1 MIMAYPLITQP
12 DKDTPLRMT
21 LCLTRT
27 DCTMVLPMVKKALS
41 NVTKR
46 VDARRERIVGKY
58 PPSDKLMNELMQ
70 AEEEQKKLKE
80 LFRHLDAL
88 ALK

>member
-1 MIMAYPLITQP
+1 MAYPCITQP
-12 DKDTPLRMT
+12 DKNTPLRMT

-27 DCTMVLPMVKKALS
+27 DCALLLPMVKKALG
-41 NVTKR
+41 NATRR
-46 VDARRERIVGKY
+46 VDSWRERMKER
-58 PPSDKLMNELMQ
+58 PPSDKLMNELTKS
-70 AEEEQKKLKE
+70 EEEQKELKE

>member
-1 MIMAYPLITQP
+1 MAYPKITQP
-12 DKDTPLRMT
+12 DENSPLRLT

-27 DCTMVLPMVKKALS
+27 DCALLLPMVKKALG
-41 NVTKR
+41 NATRR

-70 AEEEQKKLKE
+70 AEEEQKELKE

>member
-1 MIMAYPLITQP
+1 MMAYPKITQP
-12 DKDTPLRMT
+12 DENSPSRLT

-27 DCTMVLPMVKKALS
+27 DCALLLPMVKKALG
-41 NVTKR
+41 NATRR

-70 AEEEQKKLKE
+70 AEEEQKELKE

>member
-1 MIMAYPLITQP
+1 MAYPKITQP
-12 DKDTPLRMT
+12 DENSPSRLT
-21 LCLTRT
+21 LCLTRS
-27 DCTMVLPMVKKALS
+27 DCALLLPMVKKALG
-41 NVTKR
+41 NATRR

-70 AEEEQKKLKE
+70 AEEEQKELKE

>member
-1 MIMAYPLITQP
+1 MAYPQITKP
-12 DKDTPLRMT
+12 DDHTPLRLT
-21 LCLTRT
+21 LCITREE
-27 DCTMVLPMVKKALS
+27 CSLLLPLIKKALG
-41 NVTKR
+41 NATRR

-70 AEEEQKKLKE
+70 AEEEQKELKE

>member
-1 MIMAYPLITQP
+1 MAYPAITKP
-12 DKDTPLRMT
+12 DENSPSRLT

-27 DCTMVLPMVKKALS
+27 DCALLLPMVKKALG
-41 NVTKR
+41 NATRR
-46 VDARRERIVGKY
+46 VDARRERIVGKH

-70 AEEEQKKLKE
+70 AEEEQKELKE

>member
-1 MIMAYPLITQP
+1 MAYPKITQP
-12 DKDTPLRMT
+12 DENSPSRLT

-27 DCTMVLPMVKKALS
+27 DCALLLPMVKKALG
-41 NVTKR
+41 NATRR

-70 AEEEQKKLKE
+70 AEEEQKELKE

>member
-1 MIMAYPLITQP
+1 MAYPCITQP
-12 DKDTPLRMT
+12 DKNTPLRMT
-21 LCLTRT
+21 LCLTRA
-27 DCTMVLPMVKKALS
+27 DCALLLPMVKKALG
-41 NVTKR
+41 NATRR
-46 VDARRERIVGKY
+46 VDAWRERMKER

-70 AEEEQKKLKE
+70 AEEEQQELKE

>member
-1 MIMAYPLITQP
+1 MAYPLITQP

-46 VDARRERIVGKY
+46 VDARRKRIVGKY

-80 LFRHLDAL
+80 LFLHLDAL